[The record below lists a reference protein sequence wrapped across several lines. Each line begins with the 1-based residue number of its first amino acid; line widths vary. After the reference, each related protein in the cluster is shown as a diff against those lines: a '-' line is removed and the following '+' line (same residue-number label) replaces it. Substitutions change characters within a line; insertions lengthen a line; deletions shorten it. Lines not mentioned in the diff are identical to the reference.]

1 MMTEYQTGLS
11 LQPEVVTLPEWCLQ
25 DRVTDIT
32 DVTLV
37 DEDLGDVQGQAG
49 DVADEED
56 DHWKIL
62 SLDTEGISRF
72 F

>member
-25 DRVTDIT
+25 GRVTDII

-56 DHWKIL
+56 DHWKIF
-62 SLDTEGISRF
+62 SLDTEGGSRLY
-72 F
+72 

>member
-1 MMTEYQTGLS
+1 MVSAG
-11 LQPEVVTLPEWCLQ
+11 
-25 DRVTDIT
+25 RVTDII